1 MKPQN
6 AHAQEDRLLDFAY
19 GELPVAEARL
29 VEAHLEGCARCT
41 QALDEIRGVR
51 ATMSQLSV
59 EAAPDAGL
67 ESLMAYAQQAA
78 RRAAAGPEPKPSRW
92 RRWLLPVVGLA
103 SVSTFG
109 IVTFQARSPELTQP
123 DLRAAEVEAP
133 WAAKDSASA
142 PAEPAAPAPAPAVA
156 AAPAPPPA
164 ERSFAE
170 PDSDASKA
178 KKWPAPSKSAAKVDL
193 GGMDRLRAEDWANAG
208 SGGGLGMRGE
218 RESAGKSKRAPSVS
232 ARNRAQ
238 ESAPAAKPAPVLP
251 EGGAMDDEESLVLAE
266 RRVPDS
272 QAPKFAPPRDSL
284 RVGMSRA
291 EKKSEAAADVAE
303 MEEAPAAMAEDG
315 APPAPPPP
323 PKGQLFGESAP
334 AAQAEVAAA
343 GSARGASA
351 PEMRK
356 EASAPA
362 PSAARAPRVSVSA
375 LSQQAR
381 AASKSGD
388 RAREAGLIR
397 AALAAGAAGSE
408 RWDLLNRLCEAEFAL
423 GMASEGVETCNL
435 VIQEAPAS
443 SAASAARRRLSRES
457 QRRVAPTQS
466 GNPLK

>member
-78 RRAAAGPEPKPSRW
+78 RRAAAGPAPKPSRW

-109 IVTFQARSPELTQP
+109 IVTFQARSPELTQL

-133 WAAKDSASA
+133 WAAKDSAPAPSA
-142 PAEPAAPAPAPAVA
+142 PAAPAPAPAVA

-193 GGMDRLRAEDWANAG
+193 GGMDKLRAEDWANAG

-218 RESAGKSKRAPSVS
+218 REGAGKSKRAPSVS
-232 ARNRAQ
+232 ARNRTQ

-272 QAPKFAPPRDSL
+272 QAPKSVPPRDSL

-291 EKKSEAAADVAE
+291 EKKSEAAAK
-303 MEEAPAAMAEDG
+303 MEAAPAAMAEDES
-315 APPAPPPP
+315 PPAPPPP

-334 AAQAEVAAA
+334 AAQSEVAAV
-343 GSARGASA
+343 GSARGAPA

-356 EASAPA
+356 ESSAPA

-423 GMASEGVETCNL
+423 GMYSEGVETCNL

-443 SAASAARRRLSRES
+443 SAANAARRRLSGES
-457 QRRVAPTQS
+457 QRRVAPSQS